1 MPFRFFRR
9 VPVAKGLTMNISK
22 TGLSF
27 SAGPR
32 GGAATLGTSG
42 ARGTMS
48 LPGTG
53 LFYTVDKR
61 NLWSGSKQKRAGG
74 QASAADPDREV
85 PMGSPLELGF
95 FEKFLIPKE
104 ERIVVDGFKALV
116 LGDHETALM
125 AFEQAPN
132 SADARWI
139 AGMMRLKQR
148 EHARA
153 EAHLNYALEHEDD
166 LGRLVSKYQVE
177 VILKLPITPE
187 LSAVARPRRRGTL
200 LALTES
206 YQDRGEMEKARACLE
221 TLFKELPED
230 PVVKLSLA
238 ELLMADEDPLADN
251 TAKEIVAMVGEVKN
265 ESDVHAA
272 LMFYKAKALHVL
284 GLNKAAVSTLTVAYR
299 RGKGRDPELLRAI
312 RYERALTYE
321 ALNQNARARA
331 EFEGLYADAPDYE
344 DVANRLGL

>member
-1 MPFRFFRR
+1 
-9 VPVAKGLTMNISK
+9 MNISK
-22 TGLSF
+22 TGASF

-32 GGAATLGTSG
+32 GGALTLGTSG

-53 LFYTVDKR
+53 LFYTVDKK
-61 NLWSGSKQKRAGG
+61 NLFGGSKRSRSGR
-74 QASAADPDREV
+74 SAASEDTPGEV
-85 PMGSPLELGF
+85 PVGSPLELGF
-95 FEKFLIPKE
+95 FEKFLVPKE

-116 LGDHETALM
+116 EGNHEAALK

-153 EAHLNYALEHEDD
+153 EAHLNYALDHEAD
-166 LGRLVSKYQVE
+166 LGSLVGKYQVE

-187 LSAVARPRRRGTL
+187 VTALAQPRRRGTL

-206 YQDRGEMEKARACLE
+206 YQDRGEMDKARECLE
-221 TLFKELPED
+221 ALFKELPED
-230 PVVKLSLA
+230 PVVVLSLV
-238 ELLMADEDPLADN
+238 EWLVTDEDPLSQD
-251 TAKEIVAMVGEVKN
+251 TAKEIVAMVGEVEN

-272 LMFYKAKALHVL
+272 LMLYKAKALHGL
-284 GLNKAAVSTLTVAYR
+284 GLNKAALSTLTAAYR
-299 RGKGRDPELLRAI
+299 RKKDRSPELLRVI
-312 RYERALTYE
+312 RYERALVYE
-321 ALNQNARARA
+321 ALKQKARARA
-331 EFEGLYADAPDYE
+331 EFEGIYADAPDFE
-344 DVANRLGL
+344 DVATRLGL